1 MSKFWSVQK
10 QMLPLPSCKT
20 LRHAHSRIVLSLV
33 AEVTQEE
40 GGTSMRLAM
49 RRPLLCETTRGTIVR
64 ICVTVT
70 QCHTLWHNDKWGP
83 VSMSHSVILW
93 QVGDISQSWDIVGG
107 TGANKKNEWEGSVK
121 RCIFSIRSILKH
133 YKFACTHPKCTK
145 QGGPGTQLAQLCHFE
160 AIMIVTSC

>member
-1 MSKFWSVQK
+1 
-10 QMLPLPSCKT
+10 MLPFPSCKI

-40 GGTSMRLAM
+40 RGTSMRLAM

-93 QVGDISQSWDIVGG
+93 QVGDISQSLDIVGG
-107 TGANKKNEWEGSVK
+107 IGVRIVSERKVGKGLF
-121 RCIFSIRSILKH
+121 FSIRSILKH